1 MEVTKEQ
8 LREWYET
15 MTIAELM
22 EKLGYKSPVSLY
34 KLLRKAGIDLKQK
47 KKVTLV

>member
-8 LREWYET
+8 LKEWYET
-15 MTIAELM
+15 MTVAELM
-22 EKLGYKSPVSLY
+22 EKLDYKSPVSLY
-34 KLLRKAGIDLKQK
+34 KLLREAGIDLKQK